1 MKHLYSKLAA
11 LLFAAILF
19 SNPAKSQTAPQ
30 YTAELVRHFDISQI
44 DSTLSANGIP
54 GALFVLSYE
63 VDVYRIIY
71 RTPAAAGD
79 SLTFASGLV
88 ILPSADTCG
97 IPIISYNHGTQLK
110 KSDCFSNL
118 SGEWFLGVVSAAT
131 GYAAVLPDYLG
142 MGYSPVFHPYQH
154 AKTEASATI
163 DLIRVCKD
171 LASENELN
179 LNGQIFLMGYSQ
191 GGHAAMATHK
201 SMQEDFPDEFTVTAS
216 APMSGAYDMSGA
228 QFDFVASFEPYAQ
241 PGYLPYLIKG
251 YHEAYGDALYTS
263 WSDILKSPYDVTI
276 PPLLSGEYYMNA
288 VNDAMPNVP
297 REIIDSAY
305 SAEFFADSLH
315 PFRVALKENNVY
327 QWVPN
332 CPVRLNYCTSDEE
345 VNPLNAS
352 VAYNWMNN
360 QGAQQVQKINRSE
373 TLSHFECAQPSIVLT
388 KFWFDSLAT
397 FCQATVGLTDKP
409 FTSQGWT
416 IGNNYQ
422 EGKLMGTVSNY
433 TGNYFD
439 VYIYSSTGK
448 LVKAQQDINTANF
461 TIDVANL
468 PAGIY
473 VVWSNLGS
481 GLWSKFVR

>member
-1 MKHLYSKLAA
+1 MKHFFTKLTVV
-11 LLFAAILF
+11 LFAVTLF
-19 SNPAKSQTAPQ
+19 SSQAKSQNPA
-30 YTAELVRHFDISQI
+30 YTTQLLKHFSIAQI
-44 DSTLSANGIP
+44 DSMLNANGVP
-54 GALFVLSYE
+54 GALFILNYE

-79 SLTFASGLV
+79 SLTSASGLV
-88 ILPSADTCG
+88 ILPVADTCG
-97 IPIISYNHGTQLK
+97 VPIISYDHGTQLK
-110 KSDCFSNL
+110 KNDCFSNL

-171 LASENELN
+171 LSAQNDVN

-201 SMQEDFPDEFTVTAS
+201 AMQEDFPNEFTVTAS

-228 QFDFVASFEPYAQ
+228 QFDFVASFAPYSQ

-251 YHEAYGDALYTS
+251 YHEAYGDALYTN
-263 WSDILKSPYDVTI
+263 WSDILKSPYDVTL
-276 PPLLSGEYYMNA
+276 PPLLSGNYYMDA
-288 VNDAMPNVP
+288 VNNAMPNVP

-305 SAEFFADSLH
+305 SAAFFADSLH
-315 PFRVALKENNVY
+315 PFRIALKENNVY
-327 QWVPN
+327 NWVPN
-332 CPVRLNYCTSDEE
+332 CPMRLNYCTSDEE
-345 VNPLNAS
+345 VNPQNAV
-352 VAYNWMNN
+352 VAYNWMTT
-360 QGAQQVQKINRSE
+360 QGAVQVQKINRSE

-397 FCQATVGLTDKP
+397 FCASTVGLNEKP
-409 FTSQGWT
+409 YTSQGWT
-416 IGNNYQ
+416 VGNNYQ
-422 EGKLMGTVSNY
+422 EGKLMGQVSNY
-433 TGNYFD
+433 AGHNFD

-461 TIDVANL
+461 TIDISTL
-468 PAGIY
+468 PSGMY
-473 VVWSNLGS
+473 VVWSNLGA
-481 GLWSKFVR
+481 GLWAKFIR

>member
-1 MKHLYSKLAA
+1 MKHVFTKLTA
-11 LLFAAILF
+11 LLFAAMLF
-19 SNPAKSQTAPQ
+19 SNSAQSQTTPQ
-30 YTAELVRHFDISQI
+30 YTAELVKHFSINQI
-44 DSTLSANGIP
+44 DSMLNANGVP

-63 VDVYRIIY
+63 VDVYRILY

-79 SLTFASGLV
+79 SLTTASGLV
-88 ILPSADTCG
+88 ILPVDDTCQV
-97 IPIISYNHGTQLK
+97 PIISYNHGTQLK
-110 KSDCFSNL
+110 KNDCFSNL
-118 SGEWFLGVVSAAT
+118 SGEWFLGVVSSAT
-131 GYAAVLPDYLG
+131 GYASVLPDYLG
-142 MGYSPVFHPYQH
+142 MGASPVFHPYQH

-171 LASENELN
+171 LSADNDVN

-201 SMQEDFPDEFTVTAS
+201 TMQEEFPNEFTVTAS

-228 QFDFVASFEPYAQ
+228 QFDFVASFEPYSQ

-251 YHEAYGDALYTS
+251 YREAYGDALFTN
-263 WSDILKSPYDVTI
+263 WSDILKSPYDVII
-276 PPLLSGEYYMNA
+276 PPLLSGDYYMSA
-288 VNDAMPNVP
+288 VNDVMPSVP

-315 PFRVALKENNVY
+315 PFRVALKENNVF

-332 CPVRLNYCTSDEE
+332 CPMRLNYCTSDEE

-352 VAYNWMNN
+352 VAFNWMTT

-397 FCQATVGLTDKP
+397 FCTSTVGLSNKP

-422 EGKLMGTVSNY
+422 EGKLLGQVSNY

-448 LVKAQQDINTANF
+448 MVKAQQNINTATF
-461 TIDVANL
+461 TVDVSTL
-468 PAGIY
+468 PAGMY
-473 VVWSNLGS
+473 VVWSNLGN
-481 GLWSKFVR
+481 GLWYKFIR

>member
-1 MKHLYSKLAA
+1 MKHVFTKVTA
-11 LLFAAILF
+11 LLFAAMLF
-19 SNPAKSQTAPQ
+19 SNSAQSQTTPQ
-30 YTAELVRHFDISQI
+30 YTAELVKHFSINQI
-44 DSTLSANGIP
+44 DSMLNANGVP

-63 VDVYRIIY
+63 VDVYRILY

-79 SLTFASGLV
+79 SLTTASGLV
-88 ILPSADTCG
+88 ILPVDDTCQV
-97 IPIISYNHGTQLK
+97 PIISYNHGTQLK
-110 KSDCFSNL
+110 KNDCFSNL
-118 SGEWFLGVVSAAT
+118 SGEWFLGVVSSAT
-131 GYAAVLPDYLG
+131 GYASVLPDYLG
-142 MGYSPVFHPYQH
+142 MGASPVFHPYQH

-171 LASENELN
+171 LSADNDVN

-201 SMQEDFPDEFTVTAS
+201 TMQEEFPNEFTVTAS

-228 QFDFVASFEPYAQ
+228 QFDFVASFEPYSQ

-251 YHEAYGDALYTS
+251 YREAYGDALFTN
-263 WSDILKSPYDVTI
+263 WSDILKSPYDVII
-276 PPLLSGEYYMNA
+276 PPLLSGDYYMSA
-288 VNDAMPNVP
+288 VNDVMPSVP

-315 PFRVALKENNVY
+315 PFRVALKENNVF

-352 VAYNWMNN
+352 VAFNWMTT

-397 FCQATVGLTDKP
+397 FCTSTVGLSNKP

-422 EGKLMGTVSNY
+422 EGKLLGQVSNY

-448 LVKAQQDINTANF
+448 MVKAQQNINTATF
-461 TIDVANL
+461 TVDVSTL
-468 PAGIY
+468 PAGMY
-473 VVWSNLGS
+473 VVWSNLGN
-481 GLWSKFVR
+481 GLWYKFIR